1 MYSSALKKLKRGR
14 VMHKIVFV
22 TGNKGKFAEVR
33 DILLAFEVEVIQDK
47 NGYPELQEEELE
59 PIAAYGAQFVA
70 NKLNMPVIVDDSGIF
85 IKALNGFPGPYSRF
99 VEDRLGNP
107 RVLKLMEGEKDRTA
121 YFKTVIG
128 YCEPGKEPLVFPG
141 VVEGKITYEERGTGG
156 FGYDPIF
163 EYNGMT
169 FGELGDAEKNKVSH
183 RRRAIDKFLE
193 WFRSRN

>member
-1 MYSSALKKLKRGR
+1 
-14 VMHKIVFV
+14 MHEIVFV

-33 DILLAFEVEVIQDK
+33 DILLSMGIEIVQDK

-70 NKLNMPVIVDDSGIF
+70 NKLNMPVMVDDSGIF

-99 VEDRLGNP
+99 VEDRLGNL
-107 RVLKLMEGEKDRTA
+107 RVLKLLEGEADRTA

-163 EYNGMT
+163 AYNGMT